1 MLKIDARSSKI
12 GALGPSKLFPEAL
25 KIEVGAVPESQD
37 APKRCPRPAKR
48 HPRVP
53 KRRPRGAQERPRDAQ
68 ETPKRRQETL
78 PPSKIE
84 PGKARNA
91 SRPRSGAIGE
101 HVVEL
106 SSKKVLSETS
116 ANQFRSF
123 FSMSARSVNL
133 HFYRPCRCF
142 RRFFT
147 NACRSTNVS
156 ATSEK
161 TSKHTPRKPLKP
173 SPDTPGTLQ
182 NRPRSAPEH

>member
-1 MLKIDARSSKI
+1 MHPR
-12 GALGPSKLFPEAL
+12 GA
-25 KIEVGAVPESQD
+25 QD
-37 APKRCPRPAKR
+37 QPRGTQECPRGAQEVPKSAQEM
-48 HPRVP
+48 P
-53 KRRPRGAQERPRDAQ
+53 KRRPRGARRPY
-68 ETPKRRQETL
+68 

-91 SRPRSGAIGE
+91 SRPRSGAIRE

-147 NACRSTNVS
+147 NACCSTNVG
-156 ATSEK
+156 ATREK
-161 TSKHTPRKPLKP
+161 TSKNTPRKPLKR
-173 SPDTPGTLQ
+173 SPDTPKTLQ
-182 NRPRSAPEH
+182 NRPRSVPRRTKTDQKREQTQQERKMWPRSAQE